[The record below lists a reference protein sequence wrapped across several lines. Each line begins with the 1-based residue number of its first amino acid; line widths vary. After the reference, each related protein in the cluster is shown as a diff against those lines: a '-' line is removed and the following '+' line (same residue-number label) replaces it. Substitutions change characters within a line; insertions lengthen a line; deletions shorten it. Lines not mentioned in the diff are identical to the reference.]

1 MDGWMDELTNEQ
13 STTHTH
19 SLDILGGSNIIFLE
33 FSVSNVYVCDACTH
47 IHNLPPMLSSGKPRL
62 QTTHHSLQMIAEPY
76 PAISILNLA
85 HVVARCYCHF
95 GFFLPLPR
103 KWPDERIHT
112 KPGKMDCFLIRYWV
126 RGRYAQG
133 YRI

>member
-95 GFFLPLPR
+95 GFFCHCHASGLMKESTQNR
-103 KWPDERIHT
+103 EKWT
-112 KPGKMDCFLIRYWV
+112 VF
-126 RGRYAQG
+126 
-133 YRI
+133 